1 MMNSRTSQ
9 SSKTPCQ
16 SAGVSNGS
24 NKTVK
29 NSSTVVKNSATA
41 VKNSATTVKKTPKPK
56 MIDEDE
62 FADSWTETKEVEP
75 VKEVKSIK
83 EVKLAPSVEDEFA
96 NSWNETESGNHD
108 ETKIESAVLSATV
121 SATESS
127 PDVVAKDVK
136 RVALLERGEAIINE
150 FKRLGIEMQGITS
163 DIIIEKWSDFMLLEG
178 ANPNES
184 YLRNLVKSILEIGYD
199 TPRPIQCLTSGLI
212 AKGGDAIVQAVAG
225 NGKTAAFVSGAAARI
240 DPTLRATQVVILSPT
255 QILTDQ
261 TTQIVRQMTAK
272 TGIVVHCYRGGL
284 YGQPDKKVPH
294 IIVACPGRLNDM
306 IQQKRVNFSQL
317 KTLIL
322 DEGDELLKQ
331 GFREQIKSIVESMV
345 ETVQICLFSAT
356 FPKGILEIC
365 ERFMRSPSYVILPDN
380 QVITKLVSQWI
391 VKCVESGNKDG
402 TVYDAICSNPD
413 KTIIVF
419 FNSCS
424 RLQKV
429 SQILAE
435 QDRPIEHL
443 CVHGKM
449 SPEDRGKQMA
459 EFKTK
464 RCRVLLASDI
474 AARGLD
480 IPHVTLVINY
490 DVPSSPETYV
500 HRIGRAGRGDEMG
513 NAITLVCTE
522 RDSEGIS
529 SIKHLTGHDI
539 RPLKSIVFN

>member
-1 MMNSRTSQ
+1 MMNSRVNQSFKSSCHSADVKGS
-9 SSKTPCQ
+9 SSKTTKKDTKVKPV
-16 SAGVSNGS
+16 VS
-24 NKTVK
+24 KVL
-29 NSSTVVKNSATA
+29 
-41 VKNSATTVKKTPKPK
+41 
-56 MIDEDE
+56 DDDE
-62 FADSWTETKEVEP
+62 FADSWTTP
-75 VKEVKSIK
+75 VKANTSNV
-83 EVKLAPSVEDEFA
+83 VGDVVADDEFA
-96 NSWNETESGNHD
+96 DSWASASSMPVTQASASSEKNITESAITEAVESDLASISIREN
-108 ETKIESAVLSATV
+108 ESTKLSSLDA
-121 SATESS
+121 
-127 PDVVAKDVK
+127 DVVAKTEK
-136 RVALLERGEAIINE
+136 RLALLERGEMIINE
-150 FKRLGIEMQGITS
+150 FRRLGIDMQEIGS
-163 DIIIEKWSDFMLLEG
+163 DTVIEKWSDLSLLEN

-184 YLRNLVKSILEIGYD
+184 YLKNLVKSIIDLGYD

-212 AKGGDAIVQAVAG
+212 AKGKDSIVQAQAG
-225 NGKTAAFVSGAAARI
+225 NGKTAAFVAGAAARI
-240 DPTLRATQVVILSPT
+240 DPTSRTTQVVILSPT

-284 YGQPDKKVPH
+284 YGPTDKKIPH

-306 IQQKRVNFSQL
+306 IQQKRVNFSNL

-331 GFREQIKSIVESMV
+331 GFRDQIKSIVESMV
-345 ETVQICLFSAT
+345 ESVQICLFSAT

-380 QVITKLVSQWI
+380 QVITKLVTQWI
-391 VKCVESGNKDG
+391 VKCMESGDKDG
-402 TVYDAICSNPD
+402 TVYDAIRSNPN
-413 KTIIVF
+413 KTVIVF

-429 SQILAE
+429 SETLSS
-435 QDRPIEHL
+435 QDIPIEHL
-443 CVHGKM
+443 CLHGKM
-449 SPEDRGKQMA
+449 TSEDRVKQMI
-459 EFKTK
+459 EFKNK

-513 NAITLVCTE
+513 NAITLSCTE
-522 RDSEGIS
+522 RDNDGIS
-529 SIKHLTGHDI
+529 SIRHLTGHDI
-539 RPLKSIVFN
+539 RPLKSIKFN